1 MTPRARSRLRQVE
14 LRPHGL
20 GDEVDVL
27 LEVIRDVGADE
38 RAHRDHLELVLAR
51 VIKDVAYERGTET
64 LTFVGVVDLG
74 VGESPT
80 PGMVVVVREAGDLT
94 VDRDLEPMLPGVL
107 RNPRLHDDHHAVRTV
122 TLPTPTTTS
131 TSRWSW
137 DATTPLVAGRV
148 CSASTPLTLWP
159 LMTTVPRPD
168 WPWTTTGRPSG
179 TTTVTSPR
187 PSRTS
192 VR

>member
-1 MTPRARSRLRQVE
+1 MSPSRRLACRASHQVDGPRRAKSTTEEDEMTPRARSRLRQVE

-107 RNPRLHDDHHAVRTV
+107 RNPRL
-122 TLPTPTTTS
+122 
-131 TSRWSW
+131 
-137 DATTPLVAGRV
+137 
-148 CSASTPLTLWP
+148 
-159 LMTTVPRPD
+159 
-168 WPWTTTGRPSG
+168 
-179 TTTVTSPR
+179 
-187 PSRTS
+187 
-192 VR
+192 